1 MIPFLLILAL
11 GVALALFVAACATDT
26 VPADRDTDPAE
37 LPPARPVGDLFTAL
51 DGAPVGRARVPD
63 PAATVDP
70 PTDPPTSRPYV
81 GRHEYAG
88 EPLFRSAF
96 AAQVGIDALTD
107 VGGPA
112 VTR

>member
-1 MIPFLLILAL
+1 MIPFLLFLAL

-26 VPADRDTDPAE
+26 VPADRDVDPAP
-37 LPPARPVGDLFTAL
+37 LPPARPVGDLGTVP
-51 DGAPVGRARVPD
+51 DGVPVGRARVPD

-81 GRHEYAG
+81 GRHEYTG
-88 EPLFRSAF
+88 EALFRPAF
-96 AAQVGIDALTD
+96 AARVGIDPLTD
-107 VGGPA
+107 ATGPA